1 MANRKETFLIDGMTC
16 ASCALTIEKAVNKL
30 DHVDSAVVNL
40 ATEKMTVTFD
50 DTTLSPN
57 VIEECVSESGYE
69 ASLFKEETSKSQ
81 SERHQ
86 LAIEKMWHRFWM
98 SAVATIP
105 LLYISMGPMI
115 NLWLPSFL
123 MPDKGPL
130 NYGMIQLLL
139 TLPVMYFGRI
149 FYQNGFKAL
158 FKRHPNM
165 DSLVAIATTAAFIY
179 SLYGLYEILQGD
191 IHYAHQLYF
200 ESVAV
205 ILTLIT
211 LGKYFEILSKGRTSA
226 SIEKLLTLS
235 AKEARV
241 IKDGEDYMVPLD
253 KVKIGETI
261 LVKPGEK
268 IPLDGHVVAG
278 ESSIDE
284 SMLTGESIPVEKKV
298 GSKVYGA
305 SINGQGSLTI
315 FVEKEAG
322 GSLLSQ
328 IINLVE
334 AAQTSKAPIANLA
347 DKVSGVFVPFVI
359 VIAILSGLSWYLIL
373 GQSFAFS
380 LKIMIAVLVIA
391 CPCALG
397 LATPTA
403 IMVASGKAA
412 ENGILF
418 KGGEVLEKAHHIDT
432 IVFDKTGTLTK
443 GKPEVVAIKTYGGD
457 KEEFLGQVASVEKLS
472 NHPLSQTIV
481 NKAKEKE
488 LPLREVMAFKNI
500 LGYGLSATI
509 NGKTMLVGNA
519 NLMTKNDVNLDL
531 AKADIEI
538 AQEEAQTVVYV
549 SENGV
554 LSGLITLTD
563 QLKTDSQETVKQ
575 LQRLGFNLV
584 LLTGDNKA
592 SADAIAQKLGITTV
606 VSEVLPDQKANV
618 ILELKEKGGQIA
630 MVGDGIN
637 DAPALASS
645 DVGIS
650 MSSGTDIAIESADIV
665 LMKPELTDLLKAMT
679 ISKQTIQIIKENL
692 FWAFFY
698 NVLAIPVAMGVL
710 HLFGGPLLNPML
722 AGLAMAFK
730 TFFKRH
736 KVFTR
741 RGNKLITKEVVTA
754 FNFLI

>member
-679 ISKQTIQIIKENL
+679 ISKQMIQIIKENL

-722 AGLAMAFK
+722 AGLAMAFSSVSVVLNAL
-730 TFFKRH
+730 RL
-736 KVFTR
+736 KVL
-741 RGNKLITKEVVTA
+741 K
-754 FNFLI
+754 

>member
-226 SIEKLLTLS
+226 SIDKLLTLS

-722 AGLAMAFK
+722 AGLAMAFSSVSVVLNAL
-730 TFFKRH
+730 RL
-736 KVFTR
+736 KVL
-741 RGNKLITKEVVTA
+741 K
-754 FNFLI
+754 

>member
-391 CPCALG
+391 CPCALV

-722 AGLAMAFK
+722 AGLAMAFSSVSVVLNAL
-730 TFFKRH
+730 RL
-736 KVFTR
+736 KVL
-741 RGNKLITKEVVTA
+741 K
-754 FNFLI
+754 

>member
-519 NLMTKNDVNLDL
+519 NLMTKNDVNLEL

-722 AGLAMAFK
+722 AGLAMAFSSVSVVLNAL
-730 TFFKRH
+730 RL
-736 KVFTR
+736 KVL
-741 RGNKLITKEVVTA
+741 K
-754 FNFLI
+754 

>member
-165 DSLVAIATTAAFIY
+165 DSLVAIATTADFIY

-722 AGLAMAFK
+722 AGLAMAFSSVSVVLNAL
-730 TFFKRH
+730 RL
-736 KVFTR
+736 KVL
-741 RGNKLITKEVVTA
+741 K
-754 FNFLI
+754 

>member
-105 LLYISMGPMI
+105 LLYISMGPRI

-443 GKPEVVAIKTYGGD
+443 GKPEVVAIKTYGVD
-457 KEEFLGQVASVEKLS
+457 KEDFLGQVASVEKLS

-698 NVLAIPVAMGVL
+698 NVLAIPVAMGVS

-722 AGLAMAFK
+722 AGLAMAFSSVSVVLNAL
-730 TFFKRH
+730 RL
-736 KVFTR
+736 KVL
-741 RGNKLITKEVVTA
+741 K
-754 FNFLI
+754 

>member
-211 LGKYFEILSKGRTSA
+211 IGKYFEILSKGRTSA

-722 AGLAMAFK
+722 AGLAMAFSSVSVVLNAL
-730 TFFKRH
+730 RL
-736 KVFTR
+736 KVL
-741 RGNKLITKEVVTA
+741 K
-754 FNFLI
+754 

>member
-278 ESSIDE
+278 ESSIGE

-722 AGLAMAFK
+722 AGLAMAFSSVSVVLNAL
-730 TFFKRH
+730 RL
-736 KVFTR
+736 KVL
-741 RGNKLITKEVVTA
+741 K
-754 FNFLI
+754 

>member
-57 VIEECVSESGYE
+57 VIEECVSETGYE

-130 NYGMIQLLL
+130 NYGVIQLLL

-443 GKPEVVAIKTYGGD
+443 GKPEVVAIKTYGVD
-457 KEEFLGQVASVEKLS
+457 KEDFLGQVASVEKLS

-722 AGLAMAFK
+722 AGLAMAFSSVSVVLNAL
-730 TFFKRH
+730 RL
-736 KVFTR
+736 KVL
-741 RGNKLITKEVVTA
+741 K
-754 FNFLI
+754 

>member
-645 DVGIS
+645 VVGIS

-722 AGLAMAFK
+722 AGLAMAFSSVSVVLNAL
-730 TFFKRH
+730 RL
-736 KVFTR
+736 KVL
-741 RGNKLITKEVVTA
+741 K
-754 FNFLI
+754 

>member
-679 ISKQTIQIIKENL
+679 ISKQT
-692 FWAFFY
+692 
-698 NVLAIPVAMGVL
+698 
-710 HLFGGPLLNPML
+710 
-722 AGLAMAFK
+722 
-730 TFFKRH
+730 
-736 KVFTR
+736 
-741 RGNKLITKEVVTA
+741 
-754 FNFLI
+754 

>member
-130 NYGMIQLLL
+130 NYGVIQLLL

-211 LGKYFEILSKGRTSA
+211 LGKYFEILSKGHTSA

-241 IKDGEDYMVPLD
+241 IKNGEDYMVPLD

-443 GKPEVVAIKTYGGD
+443 GKPEVVAIKTYGVD
-457 KEEFLGQVASVEKLS
+457 KEDFLGQVASVEKLS

-722 AGLAMAFK
+722 AGLAMAFSSVSVVLNAL
-730 TFFKRH
+730 RL
-736 KVFTR
+736 KVL
-741 RGNKLITKEVVTA
+741 K
-754 FNFLI
+754 

>member
-1 MANRKETFLIDGMTC
+1 MANRKETFLIDGITC

-722 AGLAMAFK
+722 AGLAMAFSSVSVVLNAL
-730 TFFKRH
+730 RL
-736 KVFTR
+736 KVL
-741 RGNKLITKEVVTA
+741 K
-754 FNFLI
+754 

>member
-105 LLYISMGPMI
+105 LLYISMGLMI

-403 IMVASGKAA
+403 IMMASGKAA

-538 AQEEAQTVVYV
+538 AQEEAQTMVYV

-722 AGLAMAFK
+722 AGLAMAFSSVSVVLNAL
-730 TFFKRH
+730 RL
-736 KVFTR
+736 KVL
-741 RGNKLITKEVVTA
+741 K
-754 FNFLI
+754 

>member
-305 SINGQGSLTI
+305 SINWQGSLTI

-722 AGLAMAFK
+722 AGLAMAFSSVSVVLNAL
-730 TFFKRH
+730 RL
-736 KVFTR
+736 KVL
-741 RGNKLITKEVVTA
+741 K
-754 FNFLI
+754 

>member
-105 LLYISMGPMI
+105 LLYISMGSMI

-722 AGLAMAFK
+722 AGLAMAFSSVSVVLNAL
-730 TFFKRH
+730 RL
-736 KVFTR
+736 KVL
-741 RGNKLITKEVVTA
+741 K
-754 FNFLI
+754 

>member
-241 IKDGEDYMVPLD
+241 IKDSEDYMVPLD

-722 AGLAMAFK
+722 AGLAMAFSSVSVVLNAL
-730 TFFKRH
+730 RL
-736 KVFTR
+736 KVL
-741 RGNKLITKEVVTA
+741 K
-754 FNFLI
+754 

>member
-57 VIEECVSESGYE
+57 VIEEFVSESGYE

-722 AGLAMAFK
+722 AGLAMAFSSVSVVLNAL
-730 TFFKRH
+730 RL
-736 KVFTR
+736 KVL
-741 RGNKLITKEVVTA
+741 K
-754 FNFLI
+754 

>member
-592 SADAIAQKLGITTV
+592 SADSIAQKLGITTV

-722 AGLAMAFK
+722 AGLAMAFSSVSVVLNAL
-730 TFFKRH
+730 RL
-736 KVFTR
+736 KVL
-741 RGNKLITKEVVTA
+741 K
-754 FNFLI
+754 

>member
-69 ASLFKEETSKSQ
+69 ASLLKEETSKSQ

-722 AGLAMAFK
+722 AGLAMAFSSVSVVLNAL
-730 TFFKRH
+730 RL
-736 KVFTR
+736 KVL
-741 RGNKLITKEVVTA
+741 K
-754 FNFLI
+754 

>member
-165 DSLVAIATTAAFIY
+165 DSLVAIATTVAFIY

-722 AGLAMAFK
+722 AGLAMAFSSVSVVLNAL
-730 TFFKRH
+730 RL
-736 KVFTR
+736 KVL
-741 RGNKLITKEVVTA
+741 K
-754 FNFLI
+754 

>member
-650 MSSGTDIAIESADIV
+650 MSSGTDTAIESADIV

-722 AGLAMAFK
+722 AGLAMAFSSVSVVLNAL
-730 TFFKRH
+730 RL
-736 KVFTR
+736 KVL
-741 RGNKLITKEVVTA
+741 K
-754 FNFLI
+754 

>member
-57 VIEECVSESGYE
+57 VIEECVSESEYE

-722 AGLAMAFK
+722 AGLAMAFSSVSVVLNAL
-730 TFFKRH
+730 RL
-736 KVFTR
+736 KVL
-741 RGNKLITKEVVTA
+741 K
-754 FNFLI
+754 

>member
-637 DAPALASS
+637 DAPELASS

-722 AGLAMAFK
+722 AGLAMAFSSVSVVLNAL
-730 TFFKRH
+730 RL
-736 KVFTR
+736 KVL
-741 RGNKLITKEVVTA
+741 K
-754 FNFLI
+754 

>member
-698 NVLAIPVAMGVL
+698 NVLAIPVAMSVL

-722 AGLAMAFK
+722 AGLAMAFSSVSVVLNAL
-730 TFFKRH
+730 RL
-736 KVFTR
+736 KVL
-741 RGNKLITKEVVTA
+741 K
-754 FNFLI
+754 

>member
-531 AKADIEI
+531 AKTDIEI

-722 AGLAMAFK
+722 AGLAMAFSSVSVVLNAL
-730 TFFKRH
+730 RL
-736 KVFTR
+736 KVL
-741 RGNKLITKEVVTA
+741 K
-754 FNFLI
+754 

>member
-538 AQEEAQTVVYV
+538 AQEEAQTVVYF

-722 AGLAMAFK
+722 AGLAMAFSSVSVVLNAL
-730 TFFKRH
+730 RL
-736 KVFTR
+736 KVL
-741 RGNKLITKEVVTA
+741 K
-754 FNFLI
+754 

>member
-139 TLPVMYFGRI
+139 TLPVMYFGHI

-488 LPLREVMAFKNI
+488 LPLREVMTFKNI

-722 AGLAMAFK
+722 AGLAMAFSSVSVVLNAL
-730 TFFKRH
+730 RL
-736 KVFTR
+736 KVL
-741 RGNKLITKEVVTA
+741 K
-754 FNFLI
+754 

>member
-16 ASCALTIEKAVNKL
+16 ASCALTIEKAVNEL

-722 AGLAMAFK
+722 AGLAMAFSSVSVVLNAL
-730 TFFKRH
+730 RL
-736 KVFTR
+736 KVL
-741 RGNKLITKEVVTA
+741 K
-754 FNFLI
+754 

>member
-165 DSLVAIATTAAFIY
+165 DSLVAIATTAVFIY

-722 AGLAMAFK
+722 AGLAMAFSSVSVVLNAL
-730 TFFKRH
+730 RL
-736 KVFTR
+736 KVL
-741 RGNKLITKEVVTA
+741 K
-754 FNFLI
+754 

>member
-334 AAQTSKAPIANLA
+334 AAQTSKDPIANLA

-722 AGLAMAFK
+722 AGLAMAFSSVSVVLNAL
-730 TFFKRH
+730 RL
-736 KVFTR
+736 KVL
-741 RGNKLITKEVVTA
+741 K
-754 FNFLI
+754 

>member
-432 IVFDKTGTLTK
+432 IVFDKTGILTK

-722 AGLAMAFK
+722 AGLAMAFSSVSVVLNAL
-730 TFFKRH
+730 RL
-736 KVFTR
+736 KVL
-741 RGNKLITKEVVTA
+741 K
-754 FNFLI
+754 

>member
-57 VIEECVSESGYE
+57 VIEECVSETGYE

-722 AGLAMAFK
+722 AGLAMAFSSVSVVLNAL
-730 TFFKRH
+730 RL
-736 KVFTR
+736 KVL
-741 RGNKLITKEVVTA
+741 K
-754 FNFLI
+754 

>member
-722 AGLAMAFK
+722 ASLAMAFSSVSVVLNAL
-730 TFFKRH
+730 RL
-736 KVFTR
+736 KVL
-741 RGNKLITKEVVTA
+741 K
-754 FNFLI
+754 

>member
-432 IVFDKTGTLTK
+432 IVFDKTGALTK

-722 AGLAMAFK
+722 AGLAMAFSSVSVVLNAL
-730 TFFKRH
+730 RL
-736 KVFTR
+736 KVL
-741 RGNKLITKEVVTA
+741 K
-754 FNFLI
+754 

>member
-563 QLKTDSQETVKQ
+563 QLKTDSQETVEQ

-722 AGLAMAFK
+722 AGLAMAFSSVSVVLNAL
-730 TFFKRH
+730 RL
-736 KVFTR
+736 KVL
-741 RGNKLITKEVVTA
+741 K
-754 FNFLI
+754 

>member
-261 LVKPGEK
+261 LIKPGEK

-722 AGLAMAFK
+722 AGLAMAFSSVSVVLNAL
-730 TFFKRH
+730 RL
-736 KVFTR
+736 KVL
-741 RGNKLITKEVVTA
+741 K
-754 FNFLI
+754 

>member
-432 IVFDKTGTLTK
+432 IVFDKTGSLTK

-722 AGLAMAFK
+722 AGLAMAFSSVSVVLNAL
-730 TFFKRH
+730 RL
-736 KVFTR
+736 KVL
-741 RGNKLITKEVVTA
+741 K
-754 FNFLI
+754 